1 MKSWTS
7 TPAGQSLG
15 LQFGLT
21 LIVAAVLLLVSPV
34 AAVSALLGGLIAS
47 AGNLLVVGLV
57 FRRYRAAE
65 AGRLATRMIGAELAR
80 LGLVAVAFGLV
91 FANFPDP
98 VLVALFGTFLAVHLA
113 PVWWI
118 HRVSDQAMKR

>member
-7 TPAGQSLG
+7 TPAAQSLG

-21 LIVAAVLLLVSPV
+21 LIVAAVLLLFSPV

-91 FANFPDP
+91 FANFREP
-98 VLVALFGTFLAVHLA
+98 VLVALFGTFLAVHLV

>member
-7 TPAGQSLG
+7 TPAAQSLA

-21 LIVAAVLLLVSPV
+21 LLVAAVLLPFS
-34 AAVSALLGGLIAS
+34 AAAALSALVGGLIAS

-57 FRRYRAAE
+57 FRRYRAVE
-65 AGRLATRMIGAELAR
+65 AGRLATRMMGAELAR

-91 FANFPDP
+91 FANLRDP
-98 VLVALFGTFLAVHLA
+98 VLLALFGTFLAVHLV
-113 PVWWI
+113 PVWWL